1 MRRRYIAL
9 AATLVFIL
17 AMLINH
23 LALSSS
29 SIPNDYLKQYYE
41 YVLLLVEIILMRVV
55 YVTKNEDTKNIVTGM
70 TVIITVIYLLIFFYT
85 LMSY

>member
-9 AATLVFIL
+9 AATIVFIL

-23 LALSSS
+23 LALSSGLA
-29 SIPNDYLKQYYE
+29 PNDYLKQYYE
-41 YVLLLVEIILMRVV
+41 YVLLIVQIILMRVV

-70 TVIITVIYLLIFFYT
+70 AVIITVIYLLIFFYN
-85 LMSY
+85 LMSS